1 MFVRPGS
8 ADCAAAASTSADDLD
23 ALRQKQ
29 AQFAALL
36 VTPDMED
43 DALAL
48 AQARRMLHFIDTART
63 VFPGL
68 RELADHPGWEIMLQV
83 FVAGCEGRA
92 VTTGDLCDITG
103 CWRPLTVRYV
113 ELLIERGMI
122 AREIAADH
130 PAGTPDH
137 HGLRVTP
144 DTAVRFRTL
153 LCGYA
158 RGWAAPPGLN

>member
-8 ADCAAAASTSADDLD
+8 AESAAAASTSADDLD
-23 ALRQKQ
+23 ALQQEQ
-29 AQFAALL
+29 ARLAALL

-48 AQARRMLHFIDTART
+48 AQARRMLHFIETARG

-68 RELADHPGWEIMLQV
+68 RELADHPGWEIILQI

-92 VTTGDLCDITG
+92 VTMGDLCDITG
-103 CWRPLTVRYV
+103 CWRPLTMRYV

-122 AREIAADH
+122 AREGSAEDAA
-130 PAGTPDH
+130 GSPDH
-137 HGLRVTP
+137 HGLRITP
-144 DTAVRFRTL
+144 DTAARLTPL

-158 RGWAAPPGLN
+158 RGGVAPPGLN